1 MMPAATWPLSARD
14 GLGAAITVIAAVA
27 IAAITA
33 GNLVM
38 VYPLLLHTKLGP
50 AQSLAWPCPKLA
62 QSNPTSEIRPNG
74 GVIYQNI
81 FIL

>member
-14 GLGAAITVIAAVA
+14 GFGAAVTVIAAVA
-27 IAAITA
+27 IAAIIA

-50 AQSLAWPCPKLA
+50 AQSLLSRILRLKFVQMAASINRNLF
-62 QSNPTSEIRPNG
+62 
-74 GVIYQNI
+74 